1 MPLARTRNGNKQI
14 AYQTGFGSWKPTK
27 LWCPNMIDMID
38 MIHMILQRG
47 QWRKQVLKIFGPKL
61 IRINL
66 LIKTVRSAV
75 SKNRVERSF
84 FSDFENTKLVARRRT
99 HFQVFPAIF
108 LVAQLCPK
116 TGVLEHKISL
126 ASCSGPL
133 LRQRFLRRCE
143 ETACN
148 RKKIEI
154 NLVFVTIMLRVLT
167 YVVSNKFF
175 CHWHGVVRS
184 VSQEVWFDRGFVL

>member
-1 MPLARTRNGNKQI
+1 
-14 AYQTGFGSWKPTK
+14 
-27 LWCPNMIDMID
+27 

-47 QWRKQVLKIFGPKL
+47 KWRKQVLKIFGPKL

-116 TGVLEHKISL
+116 RGVLVHKISL

-154 NLVFVTIMLRVLT
+154 SLVFVAIMFMCWHTLFQIIFFVIDMVLCDLYLKRFDLT
-167 YVVSNKFF
+167 EGLFF
-175 CHWHGVVRS
+175 KTFVIT
-184 VSQEVWFDRGFVL
+184 VWYKLCRYDYLILELESFSSPMN